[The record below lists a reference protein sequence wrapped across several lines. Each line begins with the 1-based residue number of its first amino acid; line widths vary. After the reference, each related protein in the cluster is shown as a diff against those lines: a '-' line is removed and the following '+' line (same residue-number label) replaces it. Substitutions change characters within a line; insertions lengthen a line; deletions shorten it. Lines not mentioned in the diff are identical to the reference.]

1 MEDEDE
7 FEENEYANEMYWM
20 MRQPDIE
27 WPMVSVN
34 CWTAS
39 TMATITHFQ
48 VLNTKTESNRF
59 SHCGSMWQIR
69 RGERI
74 VAIIVRNPDKSDA
87 NKTNEFSSFVSFSE
101 MYLIRSFIL
110 HLILHYLPLF
120 SRHASHVRCAHTSNS
135 GGAGRQHT
143 RSLKQNNT
151 FSFYLFRVQSH
162 SKYYDRCRNA

>member
-7 FEENEYANEMYWM
+7 FEKNEYANEMYWM

-39 TMATITHFQ
+39 TMLTITHFQ

-87 NKTNEFSSFVSFSE
+87 NKTNEFSSFVSF
-101 MYLIRSFIL
+101 RSPKCIWFGHSFCISYYIICVSFL
-110 HLILHYLPLF
+110 VMRRTF
-120 SRHASHVRCAHTSNS
+120 DAHTHRTLVVLGDSTPV
-135 GGAGRQHT
+135 H
-143 RSLKQNNT
+143 
-151 FSFYLFRVQSH
+151 
-162 SKYYDRCRNA
+162 